1 MKELSKQAKKFLL
14 DRNENKR
21 SFDKMLQKQM
31 GTEVLEFY
39 NSIQTAVINTSSID
53 IGIID
58 RMIETDDTISSALEF
73 KKLMATS
80 SIGPYS
86 HENKDIKE
94 FVNDALQKLKGP
106 TWRESIEAQFSHQD
120 FGFSITE
127 KVWGINKKMQKVP
140 VKLATY
146 HPSTICFEMGPTGIA
161 SDGVLQFTNDFSQ
174 RSNPNYIYSAV
185 RNGWKITD
193 PFSTPIDRLL
203 PKRVPFISNTGVAR
217 IPRNKVIHHINKA
230 GRSFGSPYGKTSV
243 RTAHL
248 LWQMKNFFI
257 KQMGIGA
264 KKASTGTVWGQ
275 APASGHSV
283 TYQDQDGNS
292 SQKSAREAM
301 IDMLRNFETSDS
313 IVTGSEK
320 EGYGLQVLQNAVQLG
335 SFSDIINAID
345 VWIFRCFLIPS
356 LVMTDGSAG
365 SRALGEKHFDIVNQI
380 ADADANVFKQTL
392 INELIEEM
400 IIANFGEQ
408 DDYGEFL
415 DREKTSDELEKA
427 ANLYTMLVDRGILD
441 SFELTDKN
449 YIREALGIPAAKSAG
464 LPPLLEDDD
473 F

>member
-1 MKELSKQAKKFLL
+1 MKLSNQTKKFLL
-14 DRNENKR
+14 ARNANKR
-21 SFDKMLQKQM
+21 SFDEMLKKQM

-39 NSIQTAVINTSSID
+39 NSIQTAVVNTSTID
-53 IGIID
+53 VGIID

-80 SIGPYS
+80 SIGSYHHDNS
-86 HENKDIKE
+86 KIKD
-94 FVNDALQKLKGP
+94 FVNDALLKLKGP
-106 TWRESIEAQFSHQD
+106 TWRESIEAQFSHVD
-120 FGFSITE
+120 FGFSVTE
-127 KVWGINKKMQKVP
+127 KVWGLNDKMQKIP

-146 HPSTICFEMGPTGIA
+146 HPSTICFEMDQSGIA
-161 SDGVLQFTNDFSQ
+161 DDGILQFTNDFSQ
-174 RSNPNYIYSAV
+174 SSNPNYIYSAV
-185 RNGWKITD
+185 RNGWKIND

-203 PKRVPFISNTGVAR
+203 PKRVPFITNTGVVR
-217 IPRNKVIHHINKA
+217 IPKSKVIHHINKA

-264 KKASTGTVWGQ
+264 KKASTGTIWGQ
-275 APASGHSV
+275 APASGHNVS
-283 TYQDQDGNS
+283 YLDQDGNRT
-292 SQKSAREAM
+292 QKSAREAM
-301 IDMLRNFETSDS
+301 IEMLKNFETSDS
-313 IVTGSEK
+313 LVTGSSK

-335 SFSDIINAID
+335 SFSDVINAID

-400 IIANFGEQ
+400 VVANFGPQ
-408 DDYGEFL
+408 DDYGKFL

-441 SFELTDKN
+441 SFNITDKN
-449 YIREALGIPAAKSAG
+449 YIREALGVPTTKDAG
-464 LPPLLEDDD
+464 LPPPLDE
-473 F
+473 FE